1 MNIHNVK
8 AIDDF
13 SIDFPLDKGLY
24 AITGENASGKSTI
37 VTCAS
42 TAFFNMSMKLYFG
55 RPQGEAYIEFI
66 LGDQHRKWE
75 CHDGWWEEPNEK
87 LNLKGFYEG
96 SIIYGNR
103 FRDTNFSSIKK
114 LESVSQYD
122 LEPADE
128 FVRQNLGKILLDNTE
143 YYSHLSLIMMDKLP
157 RYKFNGQ
164 PYFYEKDGVKISQVH
179 MSTGESMLVNILHS
193 LNMRAKTRFD
203 LNQPCVMFLDEV
215 ELALHPSSLR
225 RLVDFLKEFADTYN
239 MAIFFSTHSLEL
251 IREIRPS
258 NIYYLERH
266 TDNSIELI
274 NPCYPAYA
282 TRSLYC
288 SFDYDRVI
296 LVEDDLAKR
305 IVDKLLRE
313 YRLLGNKLVFVMPCG
328 GWQNVLKMGYEIAVS
343 NLIPGHAKILVILDG
358 DIEKDVQSYITAHK
372 LAYNIPLN
380 YLPIESLEK
389 YLKKNLYDSLNPT
402 LFRQLTDYVF
412 RRNSLDYLVKE
423 YKKGEQYP
431 KNDKDGKILFS
442 ILDKELRETHTDR
455 DELVEMVVKYILEN
469 DKTRIEKLATFL
481 KKQVDPQ

>member
-8 AIDDF
+8 AIDNF
-13 SIDFPLDKGLY
+13 SINFPLDKGLY

-42 TAFFNMSMKLYFG
+42 TAFFNMQMELYFG
-55 RPQGEAYIEFI
+55 RPEGDAYIEFI
-66 LGDQHRKWE
+66 LGNQRRKWI
-75 CHDGWWEEPNEK
+75 CHNGQWESPKEHLK
-87 LNLKGFYEG
+87 IKGFYEG

-103 FRDTNFSSIKK
+103 FRDTNFSSIKM
-114 LESVSQYD
+114 LESVSPD
-122 LEPADE
+122 DMEHADE
-128 FVRQNLGKILLDNTE
+128 FVRKNLGKILLDDPE
-143 YYSHLSLIMMDKLP
+143 YYTILYKIMKRSLKK
-157 RYKFNGQ
+157 YKFHGQ
-164 PYFYEKDGVKISQVH
+164 PYFYEKNGVRISQVH
-179 MSTGESMLVNILHS
+179 MSTGESLLVNILHS
-193 LNMRAKTRFD
+193 LEMRAKRRVE
-203 LNQPCVMFLDEV
+203 LNKPCVMFLDEV

-225 RLVDFLKEFADTYN
+225 RLVSFLKEFAERYN

-251 IREIRPS
+251 IREICPS
-258 NIYYLERH
+258 NIYFLERH

-343 NLIPGHAKILVILDG
+343 NLIPGHAKVLVILDG
-358 DIEKDVQSYITAHK
+358 DIEKDVQSYIVANK
-372 LAYNIPLN
+372 LANNIPLN
-380 YLPIESLEK
+380 YLPVESLEK
-389 YLKKNLYDSLNPT
+389 YLKNNLHDSLNKK

-412 RRNSLDYLVKE
+412 QRNSLDYLVKE
-423 YKKGEQYP
+423 YKKGEPYP

-442 ILDKELRETHTDR
+442 VLDKELRETHRDR
-455 DELVEMVVKYILEN
+455 DELVNMVVDYILEN
-469 DKTRIEKLATFL
+469 DKPRVEKLAAFL